1 MLAESK
7 STEVGSINE
16 YANIIIL
23 AKNTNKF
30 MFDFLLL
37 FRMTFTLY

>member
-23 AKNTNKF
+23 AKNTKIYVW
-30 MFDFLLL
+30 L
-37 FRMTFTLY
+37 FVVV

>member
-23 AKNTNKF
+23 AKNTKI
-30 MFDFLLL
+30 
-37 FRMTFTLY
+37 YV